1 MKLLTLAALSVA
13 LGFGQSNDCDTLEK
27 CKEAL
32 KANPNSSLALYRI
45 GEMCFLQRNFMCAA
59 NSFSGSLEGDL
70 KPEWTEVWAYVNLGK
85 IFDAT
90 NQRQRALNEYRRA
103 IRTLDN
109 TRGALDEARQYIE
122 NPYKEMPGP
131 APHN

>member
-13 LGFGQSNDCDTLEK
+13 LGFGQSNDCDNYEK
-27 CKEAL
+27 CREAL
-32 KANPNSSLALYRI
+32 KANPNSSLINYRI
-45 GEMCFLQRNFMCAA
+45 GEMCFLQRNLQCAA
-59 NSFSGSLEGDL
+59 NSFGVTLEGDL

-103 IRTLDN
+103 LRTLDN

-122 NPYKEMPGP
+122 TPYKET
-131 APHN
+131 N

>member
-1 MKLLTLAALSVA
+1 MKLLTLAALSLA
-13 LGFGQSNDCDTLEK
+13 LGFGQSNDCDTYEK

-32 KANPNSSLALYRI
+32 KANRTSSLINYRI

-59 NSFSGSLEGDL
+59 NSFRVSLEGDL

-103 IRTLDN
+103 LRTLDN

-122 NPYKEMPGP
+122 TPYKET
-131 APHN
+131 N